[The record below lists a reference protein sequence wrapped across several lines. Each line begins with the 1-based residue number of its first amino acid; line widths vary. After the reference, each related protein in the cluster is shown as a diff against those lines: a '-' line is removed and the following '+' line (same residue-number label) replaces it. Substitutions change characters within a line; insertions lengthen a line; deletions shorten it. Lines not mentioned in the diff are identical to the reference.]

1 MEQDT
6 FSPQLN
12 SQACNHWGDPASFS
26 TMVFESNS
34 SSDPSSTRKGE
45 AYANTEVLMSNLQV
59 QDDGIGTL
67 VENYCKQV
75 SIADVL
81 CLECKQLLFRPVV
94 LNCGH
99 GRLFT

>member
-12 SQACNHWGDPASFS
+12 SQACNHWGDPASLS

-45 AYANTEVLMSNLQV
+45 AYANSEVIKN
-59 QDDGIGTL
+59 IA
-67 VENYCKQV
+67 VEEKYCKQV
-75 SIADVL
+75 SVADVL